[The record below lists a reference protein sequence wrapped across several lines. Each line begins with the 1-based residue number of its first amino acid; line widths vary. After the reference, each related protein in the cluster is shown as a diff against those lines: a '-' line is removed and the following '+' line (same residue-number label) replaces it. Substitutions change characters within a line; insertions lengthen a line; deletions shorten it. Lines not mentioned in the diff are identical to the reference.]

1 DSSVFIGLTFESANG
16 KIFECCEWACTLRA
30 NGIDGYYGVSLA
42 ECEYY
47 TLNYNT
53 MAKNTNSDRSTDFGS
68 FQINKNESCLIMTH
82 VCVCVCVWGGGGGG
96 GDTPWRRR
104 LKDHDI
110 ISYDPNLNLWN

>member
-1 DSSVFIGLTFESANG
+1 MSCMVLIVMKSANG

-47 TLNYNT
+47 TSNYNT
-53 MAKNTNSDRSTDFGS
+53 MAKNTNNDRSTDFGI
-68 FQINKNESCLIMTH
+68 FQINSYLCEQQAHKQRG
-82 VCVCVCVWGGGGGG
+82 VCVWGGGHG